1 MIHLLIAIVVVV
13 LFLILELGG
22 AATDILT
29 INNQISRKALAG
41 YLLAILII
49 YLVFNLMIRQ
59 I

>member
-1 MIHLLIAIVVVV
+1 VIHLLIAIVVVV

>member
-1 MIHLLIAIVVVV
+1 VIHLLIAIVVVV

-22 AATDILT
+22 AAADILT

>member
-22 AATDILT
+22 AAADILT